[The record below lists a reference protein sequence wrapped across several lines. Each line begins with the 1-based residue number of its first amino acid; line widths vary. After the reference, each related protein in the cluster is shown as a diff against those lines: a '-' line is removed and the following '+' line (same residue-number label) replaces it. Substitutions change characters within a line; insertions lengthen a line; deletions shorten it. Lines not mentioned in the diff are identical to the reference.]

1 MSVQTEKIKELV
13 ELRAKAR
20 MGGGEKAIEKQH
32 AKGKYTARE
41 RIDMLLDPG
50 SFEEMDM
57 FKLHRC
63 TNFGMEK
70 KQYLG
75 DGVVTGSG
83 TIDGRLVYVF
93 AQDFTVNGG
102 SLSETMAEKICKVMD
117 QAMKMGAPVIGFI
130 DCGGIRLQ
138 ESVDALDGFGLI
150 YAKEVA
156 ASGVIPQICGVFG
169 NCGGG
174 LSVVPALCDFAYIEE
189 SKGRMFVNTPDAIE
203 GNRVEKC
210 DTAAASFQSEN
221 NGCVDGI
228 GSEDDIIADI
238 RALVSM
244 LPLNNEGDVYTDSC
258 EDDLNRACNSMAD
271 MKADPRFLLSELSDD
286 HVFFETKKGFAKNMV
301 TGFVKLNG
309 MTVGAV
315 ANCSTVYDAEGK
327 KAEEFALSL
336 TAKGCNKA
344 AEFVSFCDAF
354 SIPVLTL
361 TNVNGFKNCMCSEKK
376 LAKALAR
383 MTYAFSSATCPKVNL
398 ITGEAYG
405 SAYVAM
411 NSKSIGADMVYAYPD
426 AKIGMMDSKIAAE
439 IMYPGA
445 DAKEIDEKAAD
456 YEKLQSSVS
465 SAAARGYVDL
475 IIDPADTRKYL
486 VGAFE
491 MLYTK
496 YVDAP
501 EKKHGTK

>member
-1 MSVQTEKIKELV
+1 MNSSNDSLAMQRITKLV
-13 ELRAKAR
+13 DENSFMEIGSLVTAR
-20 MGGGEKAIEKQH
+20 NTDFNLADTDTPSDGVITGHGLVDGNLVFVYSQNAAVLNGTIGEMH
-32 AKGKYTARE
+32 AKKIAAVY
-41 RIDMLLDPG
+41 DM
-50 SFEEMDM
+50 
-57 FKLHRC
+57 
-63 TNFGMEK
+63 
-70 KQYLG
+70 
-75 DGVVTGSG
+75 
-83 TIDGRLVYVF
+83 
-93 AQDFTVNGG
+93 
-102 SLSETMAEKICKVMD
+102 
-117 QAMKMGAPVIGFI
+117 AMKMGAPVIGFI
-130 DCGGIRLQ
+130 DCAGMRLQ
-138 ESVDALDGFGLI
+138 ESVDALNGFGEI

-156 ASGVIPQICGVFG
+156 ASGVVPQISAIFG
-169 NCGGG
+169 SCGGG
-174 LSVVPALCDFAYIEE
+174 LAVVPALSDFAFME
-189 SKGRMFVNTPDAIE
+189 SKGKMFINSPNAIE
-203 GNRVEKC
+203 GNRIEKC
-210 DTAAASFQSEN
+210 DTSSAEFQSEK
-221 NGCVDGI
+221 NGCIDAVGT
-228 GSEDDIIADI
+228 EDEIIAQI
-238 RALVSM
+238 RELVSI

-286 HVFFETKKGFAKNMV
+286 HVFFETKKDFAKNMV

>member
-1 MSVQTEKIKELV
+1 
-13 ELRAKAR
+13 
-20 MGGGEKAIEKQH
+20 
-32 AKGKYTARE
+32 
-41 RIDMLLDPG
+41 
-50 SFEEMDM
+50 
-57 FKLHRC
+57 
-63 TNFGMEK
+63 
-70 KQYLG
+70 
-75 DGVVTGSG
+75 
-83 TIDGRLVYVF
+83 
-93 AQDFTVNGG
+93 
-102 SLSETMAEKICKVMD
+102 
-117 QAMKMGAPVIGFI
+117 
-130 DCGGIRLQ
+130 
-138 ESVDALDGFGLI
+138 
-150 YAKEVA
+150 
-156 ASGVIPQICGVFG
+156 
-169 NCGGG
+169 
-174 LSVVPALCDFAYIEE
+174 
-189 SKGRMFVNTPDAIE
+189 MFVNTPDAIE

-286 HVFFETKKGFAKNMV
+286 HVFFETKKDFAKNMV

-383 MTYAFSSATCPKVNL
+383 MTSAFSSATCPKVNL